1 MNQTIHFKARKPNCS
16 AAKNPWCRWALAL
29 CALTLAAHAHVH
41 AQSKV
46 IKIGM
51 SVPLTGAQAP
61 VGTDIKAG
69 AEAAIAAYNRAKPKA
84 QLALIALD
92 DGFVAQ
98 RSLENAKN
106 LVEGEGVVAMLTQ
119 SGTENALAVAP
130 YLVSKNVALVGPS
143 TGAAELFQSENH
155 SLFVTRASYKA
166 ETDKMVNVLSTIG
179 AQRIGVLVT
188 KDTFG
193 QSVSKGLFAKM
204 QERSLKPMTT
214 VEIERNSTDLGT
226 AVKELISVSPTAI
239 ILIAVA
245 KPSALFIKEARKAG
259 YKGSIYALSL
269 VASSAFIKEVGE
281 AGDGLVITRVTPT
294 LKQKHLTVVA
304 NYLSA
309 VKQIGKEPSL
319 RGLESYIATR
329 TLLLAIQSLPSNAIA
344 PDVYK
349 RLSTI
354 NADFGGYRVKFTE
367 VSRAG
372 SEFADI
378 MMLNSR
384 GEFVN

>member
-1 MNQTIHFKARKPNCS
+1 MNQTNYSTVCSPNFKTYLY
-16 AAKNPWCRWALAL
+16 RWIRRALLL
-29 CALTLAAHAHVH
+29 CALGFVVHAHA
-41 AQSKV
+41 QPKV
-46 IKIGM
+46 LKIGM

-61 VGTDIKAG
+61 VGADIKAG
-69 AEAAIAAYNRAKPKA
+69 AEAAIAAYNRLKPKA

-106 LVEGEGVVAMLTQ
+106 LVENEAVVAMLTQ

-130 YLVSKNVALVGPS
+130 YLMSKNVALVGPS
-143 TGAAELFQSENH
+143 TGASEVFQPENR

-166 ETDKMVNVLSTIG
+166 ETDKMVNVLGTIS

-193 QSVSKGLFAKM
+193 QSVSKGLFSKM
-204 QERSLKPMTT
+204 QERSLKPIAT

-226 AVKELISVSPTAI
+226 AVKELVSASPTAI

-259 YKGSIYALSL
+259 YTGSIYALSL
-269 VASSAFIKEVGE
+269 VASSAFIKDVGT

-304 NYLSA
+304 SYLA
-309 VKQIGKEPSL
+309 AIKQLGQEPSL

-329 TLLLAIQSLPSNAIA
+329 TLLLAINSLPASATA
-344 PDVYK
+344 SDVYK
-349 RLSTI
+349 RLTSI
-354 NADFGGYRVKFTE
+354 NADLGGYRVKFTDTNR
-367 VSRAG
+367 SG

-378 MMLNSR
+378 MMLNNR